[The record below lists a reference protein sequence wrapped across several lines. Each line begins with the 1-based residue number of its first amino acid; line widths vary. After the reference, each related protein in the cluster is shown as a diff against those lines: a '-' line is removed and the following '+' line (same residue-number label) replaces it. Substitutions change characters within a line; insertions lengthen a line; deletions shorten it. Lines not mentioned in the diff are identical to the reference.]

1 MVVNAA
7 GGAPEDGAKILII
20 EDTDDV
26 RLMLSTFLA
35 SKGYSVT
42 AAATATGGAAA
53 AVATH
58 PDLIIM
64 DLGLPDADG
73 LSAVRAIRSHSGLA
87 GVPVLVVTAYD
98 AVQLRTEAV
107 EAGCAGY
114 VVKPVDLG
122 RLLETVRLLA
132 PAGRGS

>member
-1 MVVNAA
+1 MVVSVA
-7 GGAPEDGAKILII
+7 GGATEGGAKILII
-20 EDTDDV
+20 EDADDV
-26 RLMLSTFLA
+26 RLMLSAFL
-35 SKGYSVT
+35 SSEGYSVT
-42 AAATATGGAAA
+42 AAATATEGATE
-53 AVATH
+53 AVGTR

-73 LSAVRAIRSHSGLA
+73 LSAVRAIRSHAGLA

-98 AVQLRTEAV
+98 AVHLRAEAV

-122 RLLETVRLLA
+122 RLLETVRLLV
-132 PAGRGS
+132 PVGGAG